1 MPQLLLKH
9 SDLSSATAGSLE
21 VGLSGYVP
29 EKLIDEIDKELSLVR
44 ATFHDLEAS
53 LPPMRIEQ
61 GFWQFSA
68 SCPQIYFS
76 EIFIQCFLDALE
88 AVGFEAVLPKDSP
101 VNFGKGSILFR
112 ISKEAAD
119 GAPNYRPFASEKVGG
134 GGTEIAENPR
144 AALTLLPD
152 TIFHLGERNEMP
164 VIFGVGWDAGRNK
177 TYEMIHGTTAAP
189 DLDLEVYFL
198 NRFGEVADKVSPK
211 TNRTGPGIQ
220 LSRDNST
227 GDAVGDDERCVV
239 EVSKVSE

>member
-76 EIFIQCFLDALE
+76 EIFIQCFLDALKQS
-88 AVGFEAVLPKDSP
+88 ASVYFEGLASKFREGVHS
-101 VNFGKGSILFR
+101 FR
-112 ISKEAAD
+112 ISRKRRTAHQTIRLRAKKWAAVARD
-119 GAPNYRPFASEKVGG
+119 RGES
-134 GGTEIAENPR
+134 PR
-144 AALTLLPD
+144 CADPAARHDLPP
-152 TIFHLGERNEMP
+152 RRAEMP
-164 VIFGVGWDAGRNK
+164 VIFGAGWDAGRNK

-189 DLDLEVYFL
+189 DLDLECT
-198 NRFGEVADKVSPK
+198 S
-211 TNRTGPGIQ
+211 
-220 LSRDNST
+220 
-227 GDAVGDDERCVV
+227 
-239 EVSKVSE
+239 